1 MTPVPLDLP
10 LRPAEATEI
19 ASLIFDLA
27 ERKPL
32 TDDLR
37 NRIAARAAPL
47 KLKSL
52 TPCFGSLVRDP
63 VHHSTYY
70 LAADV
75 KQGPPQLLHMALA
88 TAPTSSVFDK
98 ALLIGRVRSAMGLE
112 ILINALPF
120 GPCDTVNIDKFLAKI
135 EPSVP
140 VVTGSATTLF
150 ATDPEAGFEAFRSI
164 LKSTRK
170 NVAGIAA
177 PYHTAVWAAIRA
189 GWRHGY
195 GAAVELRVSDE
206 ISFQTAR
213 ETIRQFPSYSRFIV
227 SASLPDIQRLSA
239 HIRQARSS
247 AKVTRPFELG
257 ISLGDRSTT
266 PEELALCLQ
275 TLKDAG
281 HPAQVAAVKLEPAQI
296 AGVAA
301 VARRF
306 NCILSVAAADQS
318 ADDLRR
324 LASEPPGRFS
334 CTVCGNNTRYIEE
347 LAETLL
353 G

>member
-47 KLKSL
+47 KLESL

-63 VHHSTYY
+63 VHHSSYY
-70 LAADV
+70 LAIDV
-75 KQGPPQLLHMALA
+75 KKGPPQLLHMALA

-98 ALLIGRVRSAMGLE
+98 ALLIGRVRSTMGLE
-112 ILINALPF
+112 VLINAVPF
-120 GPCDTVNIDKFLAKI
+120 GPSDTVNIDQFAAKI

-150 ATDPEAGFEAFRSI
+150 ATGPEAGFEAFRSI
-164 LKSTRK
+164 LKRTRK

-206 ISFQTAR
+206 ISFHIAR
-213 ETIRQFPSYSRFIV
+213 ETIRQFPCYSRFMV
-227 SASLPDIQRLSA
+227 SASLPDVQRLSA
-239 HIRQARSS
+239 QIRQARSS
-247 AKVTRPFELG
+247 AKLTRPFELG
-257 ISLGDRSTT
+257 ISLEDRFAT
-266 PEELALCLQ
+266 PDELALCLQ
-275 TLKDAG
+275 KLQDAG
-281 HPAQVAAVKLEPAQI
+281 HPTQVAAVKLEAAQI
-296 AGVAA
+296 TGMAA

-306 NCILSVAAADQS
+306 NCILSVAADDQS
-318 ADDLRR
+318 GDDLRR
-324 LASEPPGRFS
+324 LAGEPLGRLS

-353 G
+353 R